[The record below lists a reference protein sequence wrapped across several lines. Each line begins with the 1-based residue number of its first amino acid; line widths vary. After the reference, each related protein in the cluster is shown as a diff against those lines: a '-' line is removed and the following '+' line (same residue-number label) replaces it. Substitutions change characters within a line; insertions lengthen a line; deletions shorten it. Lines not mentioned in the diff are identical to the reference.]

1 MTITVYSKP
10 ACVAC
15 DATYRKLDKH
25 GIEYSSV
32 NIIEDP
38 EALTFVRGLDPSY
51 AQAPVV
57 LVEFADGTSAHWS
70 GYSPD
75 RLEKIAAA
83 AASVDRQG

>member
-15 DATYRKLDKH
+15 DATYRKLNKH
-25 GIEYSSV
+25 GIEYKSV
-32 NIIEDP
+32 NIM
-38 EALTFVRGLDPSY
+38 EALAFVRGLDPSY

-70 GYSPD
+70 GYRPSSI
-75 RLEKIAAA
+75 EKIAAA
-83 AASVDRQG
+83 AT

>member
-15 DATYRKLDKH
+15 DATYRKLNKH
-25 GIEYSSV
+25 GIEYKSV
-32 NIIEDP
+32 NIM
-38 EALTFVRGLDPSY
+38 EALAFVRGLDPSY

-70 GYSPD
+70 GYRPSSIEG
-75 RLEKIAAA
+75 LVA
-83 AASVDRQG
+83 

>member
-25 GIEYSSV
+25 GIEYNSV
-32 NIIEDP
+32 SITEDP
-38 EALTFVRGLDPSY
+38 EALAFVRGLDPSY

-70 GYSPD
+70 GYRPSSIEG
-75 RLEKIAAA
+75 LAT
-83 AASVDRQG
+83 

>member
-25 GIEYSSV
+25 GIEYNSV
-32 NIIEDP
+32 NIM

-70 GYSPD
+70 GYRPSSIEG
-75 RLEKIAAA
+75 LAA
-83 AASVDRQG
+83 

>member
-15 DATYRKLDKH
+15 DATYRKLNKH
-25 GIEYSSV
+25 GIEYKSV
-32 NIIEDP
+32 NIM
-38 EALTFVRGLDPSY
+38 EALAFVRGLDPSY

-70 GYSPD
+70 GYRPSSFEG
-75 RLEKIAAA
+75 LVA
-83 AASVDRQG
+83 

>member
-25 GIEYSSV
+25 GIEYKSV

-38 EALTFVRGLDPSY
+38 EALTFAKSLDPNYS
-51 AQAPVV
+51 AAPIVHV
-57 LVEFADGTSAHWS
+57 QFEDGTSAHWA
-70 GYSPD
+70 GYRPSSI
-75 RLEKIAAA
+75 EKLVA
-83 AASVDRQG
+83 

>member
-25 GIEYSSV
+25 GIEYKSV
-32 NIIEDP
+32 NIM
-38 EALTFVRGLDPSY
+38 EALSFVRGLDPSY

-70 GYSPD
+70 GYRPSSIEG
-75 RLEKIAAA
+75 LAA
-83 AASVDRQG
+83 

>member
-1 MTITVYSKP
+1 MKITVYSKP

-25 GIEYSSV
+25 GIEYNSV
-32 NIIEDP
+32 NIVEDP
-38 EALTFVRGLDPSY
+38 KALAFVRDLDPSY
-51 AQAPVV
+51 SQAPVV
-57 LVEFADGTSAHWS
+57 LVEFADGTSAHWA

-83 AASVDRQG
+83 AA

>member
-25 GIEYSSV
+25 GIEYKSV
-32 NIIEDP
+32 NIM
-38 EALTFVRGLDPSY
+38 EALAFVRGLDPSY

-70 GYSPD
+70 GYRPSSIEG
-75 RLEKIAAA
+75 LAA
-83 AASVDRQG
+83 

>member
-1 MTITVYSKP
+1 MNITVYSKP

-25 GIEYSSV
+25 GIEYNSV
-32 NIIEDP
+32 NIM
-38 EALTFVRGLDPSY
+38 EALAFVRGLDPSY

-70 GYSPD
+70 GYRPSSIEG
-75 RLEKIAAA
+75 LAA
-83 AASVDRQG
+83 

>member
-25 GIEYSSV
+25 GIEYKSV
-32 NIIEDP
+32 NIM

-70 GYSPD
+70 GYRPSSIEG
-75 RLEKIAAA
+75 LAA
-83 AASVDRQG
+83 

>member
-25 GIEYSSV
+25 GIEYTSV
-32 NIIEDP
+32 DITEDP
-38 EALTFVRGLDPSY
+38 EALTFVRGLDPNY
-51 AQAPVV
+51 AAAPVV
-57 LVEFADGTSAHWS
+57 LVEFEDGTSAHWS

-75 RLEKIAAA
+75 RLERLVA
-83 AASVDRQG
+83 

>member
-25 GIEYSSV
+25 GIGYNSV
-32 NIIEDP
+32 NIM
-38 EALTFVRGLDPSY
+38 EALAFVRGLDPSY

-70 GYSPD
+70 GYRPSSIEG
-75 RLEKIAAA
+75 LAA
-83 AASVDRQG
+83 

>member
-25 GIEYSSV
+25 GIEYKSV
-32 NIIEDP
+32 NIM
-38 EALTFVRGLDPSY
+38 EALSFVRGLDPSY

-57 LVEFADGTSAHWS
+57 LEEFADGTSAHWS
-70 GYSPD
+70 GYRPCSIEG
-75 RLEKIAAA
+75 LAE
-83 AASVDRQG
+83 